1 MPRWQPGARERLQAT
16 TLELFAEQ
24 GFEATTVA
32 EIASRAGLTER
43 TFFRYFTDKREVLFA
58 GQDVFEGMFVDHI
71 VAAPPD
77 TEPFT
82 VVTRAVRAVAT
93 DFFPPERH
101 PYSRQRQTIID
112 ANPGLQEREL
122 LKLAGLT
129 TAMADASARARHAG
143 AHREA
148 QRRVRRDGLPR
159 GVLPVGGRERRRRHG
174 RDRRRRARRSARA
187 DRRAALTPVPTHA
200 VPAVRQNRTPDP
212 PHAATGPVEDGPM
225 YSVPDAAPPP

>member
-43 TFFRYFTDKREVLFA
+43 TFFRHFADKREVLFA

-71 VAAPPD
+71 TAAPPD
-77 TEPFT
+77 DAPFT
-82 VVTRAVRAVAT
+82 VVTRAVKAVAT
-93 DFFPPERH
+93 DFFPPARRL
-101 PYSRQRQTIID
+101 YSRQRQTIID

-129 TAMADASARARHAG
+129 TAMADALQKRGTPEPMAKLSAECG
-143 AHREA
+143 VTVF
-148 QRRVRRDGLPR
+148 RVAFSRWVDGSE
-159 GVLPVGGRERRRRHG
+159 GDDMAAIVDDVL
-174 RDRRRRARRSARA
+174 A
-187 DRRAALTPVPTHA
+187 DLRTLTAIT
-200 VPAVRQNRTPDP
+200 
-212 PHAATGPVEDGPM
+212 
-225 YSVPDAAPPP
+225 

>member
-58 GQDVFEGMFVDHI
+58 GQDVFEGMFIGHI
-71 VAAPPD
+71 AAAPPD
-77 TEPFT
+77 DEPFP
-82 VVTRAVRAVAT
+82 VVIGAVRAVAT

-101 PYSRQRQTIID
+101 PYSRRRQTIID

-129 TAMADASARARHAG
+129 AAMADALRKRGTPEPTAKLSAECGVTVFRVAFSRWLDGSEGDDMAAVVDNVLADLRGLTAG
-143 AHREA
+143 
-148 QRRVRRDGLPR
+148 
-159 GVLPVGGRERRRRHG
+159 
-174 RDRRRRARRSARA
+174 
-187 DRRAALTPVPTHA
+187 
-200 VPAVRQNRTPDP
+200 
-212 PHAATGPVEDGPM
+212 
-225 YSVPDAAPPP
+225 

>member
-58 GQDVFEGMFVDHI
+58 GQGVFEGMFVDHI
-71 VAAPPD
+71 VAAAPD

-129 TAMADASARARHAG
+129 TAMATA
-143 AHREA
+143 
-148 QRRVRRDGLPR
+148 L
-159 GVLPVGGRERRRRHG
+159 RERGAPEATAKLSAECGVTVFRVAF
-174 RDRRRRARRSARA
+174 ARWVDGSEG
-187 DRRAALTPVPTHA
+187 DDMAAVVDNVLAELRELIVD
-200 VPAVRQNRTPDP
+200 Q
-212 PHAATGPVEDGPM
+212 
-225 YSVPDAAPPP
+225 AAP

>member
-71 VAAPPD
+71 AAASPD
-77 TEPFT
+77 DEPFT
-82 VVTRAVRAVAT
+82 VVARAVRAVAT

-129 TAMADASARARHAG
+129 AAMADALRKRGTPAPSATLSAECG
-143 AHREA
+143 VTVF
-148 QRRVRRDGLPR
+148 RVAFSRWLDGSEGDDMAAVVDNVLADLR
-159 GVLPVGGRERRRRHG
+159 GLT
-174 RDRRRRARRSARA
+174 AAA
-187 DRRAALTPVPTHA
+187 D
-200 VPAVRQNRTPDP
+200 QSSGN
-212 PHAATGPVEDGPM
+212 
-225 YSVPDAAPPP
+225 AAP